1 MRLAFVLGRVCFA
14 AFRREMPRFRQ
25 KNTEALGQRF
35 PPLRV
40 DVSTAFGSEIRPFGR
55 AFRPSGKQFRK
66 QAQT

>member
-1 MRLAFVLGRVCFA
+1 
-14 AFRREMPRFRQ
+14 MPRFRQ

-40 DVSTAFGSEIRPFGR
+40 DVSALLDSEIRPFGR
-55 AFRPSGKQFRK
+55 AFRPFGKQFRK

>member
-25 KNTEALGQRF
+25 KDTEALGQRF

-40 DVSTAFGSEIRPFGR
+40 DVSAAFGSEIRPLGR
-55 AFRPSGKQFRK
+55 AFRPFGKQFRK